1 MAFTAVPSQNCDL
14 GFVHDKNSDDAFG
27 IYISGEINDLFAC
40 RCWLGLKQIVWQSGT
55 IWI

>member
-1 MAFTAVPSQNCDL
+1 MVFQVRIVIQDL
-14 GFVHDKNSDDAFG
+14 HDKNSDDAFG